1 MSQTCILYPP
11 LPDSRVYIDIEVNS
25 SHLEFS
31 PSSCALLVPFVLICT
46 MALFVPLLE
55 VWILEAQC
63 GVNLREKSFAHIEK
77 LMPGS
82 EKLFITRSFSEVRE
96 VHCLFQVN

>member
-1 MSQTCILYPP
+1 
-11 LPDSRVYIDIEVNS
+11 
-25 SHLEFS
+25 
-31 PSSCALLVPFVLICT
+31 

-63 GVNLREKSFAHIEK
+63 GVNLREKSFPHIEK

-82 EKLFITRSFSEVRE
+82 EKLFITRSFFSEGQGSTLSIPGKL
-96 VHCLFQVN
+96 VHPIFRTQ